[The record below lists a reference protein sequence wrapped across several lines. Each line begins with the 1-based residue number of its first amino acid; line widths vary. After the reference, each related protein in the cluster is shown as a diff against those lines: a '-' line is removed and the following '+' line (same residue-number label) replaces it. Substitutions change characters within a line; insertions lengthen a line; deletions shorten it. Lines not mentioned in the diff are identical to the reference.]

1 VVPRVLSIPLALCLV
16 SASGGASAQGEKR
29 VSLDDALRAAR
40 DAAPDLAI
48 ARAKE
53 GVAHAEVG
61 VAGTYPN
68 PTAMVAT
75 STQAARFSGTL
86 SVPLVVLG
94 QRGAAM
100 DAARANELTTTLDTL
115 LTWNDVRVATELAY
129 IALWQAE
136 GVATARRDS
145 AAIES
150 KLEAAVVERVQV
162 GSAPEIDSLRVHAEK
177 LRADADVIEAT
188 ARTTAAATEL
198 GRWMGKAGGEDLR
211 AAGPVAVPDAA
222 PALGVLLA
230 RLDGSI
236 PVRREQADVR
246 ASAARVARERALVRP
261 NLALDLGVDVGDPTL
276 NNATNYRAQLAVDVP
291 VFNQRGAYV
300 DREIAA
306 GDEARAREQAARVR
320 GASELTAAY
329 RTYEAATTQE
339 RTLVDA
345 VVPAARAAARATED
359 AYALG
364 RAQLVAVLDAERAL
378 VDARIAAL
386 DAQAARATAW
396 ADVQHAIG
404 AP

>member
-1 VVPRVLSIPLALCLV
+1 LCLV
-16 SASGGASAQGEKR
+16 STPLVAGAQGEKR
-29 VSLDDALRAAR
+29 VSLEDALRAAR
-40 DAAPDLAI
+40 VAAPDLAI

-75 STQAARFSGTL
+75 NTQTSRFSGTI

-100 DAARANELTTTLDTL
+100 DAARADELTTALDTL
-115 LTWNDVRVATELAY
+115 VTWNDIRLATQHAY
-129 IALWQAE
+129 VALWLAE
-136 GVATARRDS
+136 GVAAARGDS
-145 AAIES
+145 AAIEA
-150 KLEAAVVERVQV
+150 KLETAVVARVQI
-162 GSAPEIDSLRVHAEK
+162 GSAPEIDSLRVHAER

-188 ARTTAAATEL
+188 ARMTAAATEL
-198 GRWMGKAGGEDLR
+198 GRWMGNAEAGDLR
-211 AAGPVAVPDAA
+211 AAGPVAVPDDV
-222 PALGVLLA
+222 PALGALLS
-230 RLDGSI
+230 RLDQSV

-246 ASAARVARERALVRP
+246 ASEARVARERALVRP

-276 NNATNYRAQLAVDVP
+276 NNATNYRAQLAIDLP
-291 VFNQRGAYV
+291 ILNQRGAYV
-300 DREIAA
+300 DREAA
-306 GDEARAREQAARVR
+306 TGDVARASVKAARVR
-320 GASELTAAY
+320 GAAELTAAY
-329 RTYEAATTQE
+329 RTYEGATAQE

-345 VVPAARAAARATED
+345 VVPAARAAAHATEE

-378 VDARIAAL
+378 VDARLAAL

-396 ADVQHAIG
+396 ADVQHAVG

>member
-1 VVPRVLSIPLALCLV
+1 LCL
-16 SASGGASAQGEKR
+16 ASTPLIAGGQGEKR
-29 VSLDDALRAAR
+29 VSLEDALRAAR

-75 STQAARFSGTL
+75 NTQAARFSGTV

-100 DAARANELTTTLDTL
+100 DAARADELTTTLDTL
-115 LTWNDVRVATELAY
+115 VTWNDVRLSTELAY
-129 IALWQAE
+129 VALWLAE
-136 GVATARRDS
+136 GVAAARHDS
-145 AAIES
+145 AAIEAR
-150 KLEAAVVERVQV
+150 LETAVVERVQV

-177 LRADADVIEAT
+177 LRADAHVIEAA
-188 ARTTAAATEL
+188 ARMTAAATEL
-198 GRWMGKAGGEDLR
+198 GRWMGKVEVEDLR
-211 AAGPVAVPDAA
+211 AAGPVPVPDSV

-230 RLDGSI
+230 RLDQSL

-276 NNATNYRAQLAVDVP
+276 NNATNYRAQLAVDLP
-291 VFNQRGAYV
+291 IFNQRGAYV
-300 DREIAA
+300 DREIAV
-306 GDEARAREQAARVR
+306 GDEARARERAARVR

-378 VDARIAAL
+378 VDARLAAL
-386 DAQAARATAW
+386 DAEAARATAW
-396 ADVQHAIG
+396 ADVQHAVG